1 MYEFFYESEEK
12 IIEKFYC
19 YVRSDETTRN
29 DLYLMK
35 WKNGTEIVAEYYT
48 SGDDDNGL
56 ELEDPNY
63 EEYTS
68 FIMEPKRI
76 ICLNEKDGFNGVE
89 DSEIFSF
96 SYHNFPDE
104 IYNSKGE
111 LISKR
116 DNGKFNQDKN

>member
-1 MYEFFYESEEK
+1 MYYTDKERNIIRPFYKYLSDN
-12 IIEKFYC
+12 KFAK
-19 YVRSDETTRN
+19 E
-29 DLYLMK
+29 LFLLK

-68 FIMEPKRI
+68 FTMEPKKI
-76 ICLNEKDGFNGVE
+76 ICLSEKDGFDWVE
-89 DSEIFSF
+89 GRELFSF

>member
-1 MYEFFYESEEK
+1 MYFTDKERDIIRPFAKYLSEDIFTEEK
-12 IIEKFYC
+12 FLL
-19 YVRSDETTRN
+19 S
-29 DLYLMK
+29 
-35 WKNGTEIVAEYYT
+35 WKNGTQIYAYYCT
-48 SGDDDNGL
+48 TDEDDNGL
-56 ELEDPNY
+56 EPEDPNY